1 MMISFLVV
9 PPRYTNRPW
18 RAQHFFVGI
27 VDVQPNA
34 SGSRG
39 FPVNHFRDKHSLNC
53 NTRYNL
59 LMEFFD
65 KIVEERIQQA
75 QEDGVFDNLPGKGKP
90 LKLEDDSFVPE
101 DLRLTYKILK
111 NSNCLPADVE
121 LRKQIF
127 NFRQLLNAAIDEQTR
142 RELRRELNLLVLK
155 FNLKHRTRNFI

>member
-1 MMISFLVV
+1 MLLV
-9 PPRYTNRPW
+9 
-18 RAQHFFVGI
+18 AE
-27 VDVQPNA
+27 
-34 SGSRG
+34 G
-39 FPVNHFRDKHSLNC
+39 FPVNHFRDKDSLNC

-65 KIVEERIQQA
+65 KFVEERIQRA

-111 NSNCLPADVE
+111 NSNCLPAEVE

-127 NFRQLLNAAIDEQTR
+127 NLRQLLNAAIDEQTR

-155 FNLKHRTRNFI
+155 FNLKHGTRNFI

>member
-1 MMISFLVV
+1 
-9 PPRYTNRPW
+9 
-18 RAQHFFVGI
+18 
-27 VDVQPNA
+27 
-34 SGSRG
+34 
-39 FPVNHFRDKHSLNC
+39 
-53 NTRYNL
+53 
-59 LMEFFD
+59 MEFFD

-90 LKLEDDSFVPE
+90 LELEDDSFVPE

-111 NSNCLPADVE
+111 NSNCLPAEVE

-127 NFRQLLNAAIDEQTR
+127 NFRELLNAAIDEQTR